1 MTTIQVVDVAYR
13 LPDGVLSNAELRHD
27 HPDWNMDR
35 IEKRTGV
42 RLRHIA
48 APEETALDLA
58 LAACLRLFAANPTL
72 RSRVDAVLFCTQS
85 PDYVMPPNSA
95 VLHKLLDLD
104 ESVFALDFNLACSG
118 YVYGLALAL
127 GLAASGIAKNIL
139 LVTADTYSRYVH
151 PLDRSA
157 RVLFG
162 DAAAAT
168 WLVATDQPGLIDVV
182 CGTVGREGDAF
193 MVPAGGCRVPRS
205 VESAIPIRDLTGNIR
220 TAENIRM
227 DGQAVMTFMKRVIPS
242 HVRGVLGRNGLTIE
256 DVQCVVFHQASAS
269 ALDWLE
275 EELHVAA
282 GQSFRNL
289 LHVGNTV
296 SASIPIALKD
306 AMTQGLA
313 RPGGKILLVGFGVG
327 LSFGSAILQL

>member
-1 MTTIQVVDVAYR
+1 VTTIRVVDVAYH
-13 LPDGVLSNAELRHD
+13 LPDGTLTNAELHRA

-35 IEKRTGV
+35 IEQRTGV
-42 RLRHIA
+42 RSRHIA
-48 APEETALDLA
+48 APGETALDLA
-58 LAACLRLFAANPTL
+58 LGACLKLFEANPTL
-72 RSRVDAVLFCTQS
+72 RSSVDAVLFCTQS

-95 VLHKLLDLD
+95 LLHKLLGLP

-168 WLVATDQPGLIDVV
+168 WLMASDQPGLIDVV
-182 CGTVGREGDAF
+182 CGTVGSEGEAF

-205 VESAIPIRDLTGNIR
+205 AETAKPTRDLAGNVR

-227 DGQAVMTFMKRVIPS
+227 DGQAVLEFMKRVIPS
-242 HVRGVLGRNGLTIE
+242 HVRGVLGRSGLTIG
-256 DVQCVVFHQASAS
+256 DVRCVIFHQASAL

-275 EELHVAA
+275 QELHLAA

-306 AMTQGLA
+306 AMTQGVA
-313 RPGGKILLVGFGVG
+313 RPGDKILLVSFGVG
-327 LSFGSAILQL
+327 LSYGSSILQL